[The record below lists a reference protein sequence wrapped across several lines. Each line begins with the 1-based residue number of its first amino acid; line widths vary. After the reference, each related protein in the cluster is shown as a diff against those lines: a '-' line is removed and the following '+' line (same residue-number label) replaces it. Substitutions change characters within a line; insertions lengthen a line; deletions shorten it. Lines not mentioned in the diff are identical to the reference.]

1 MPKKLKVD
9 EDARPQPDG
18 SIPQKPTLFQTIGA
32 AIAGLIAVRVSTYL
46 VTTVWRLVTRE
57 DPPQID
63 QRVSVGKK
71 AAWVGLVGAASGAAR
86 QAARDMIKPPGD
98 GPA

>member
-1 MPKKLKVD
+1 MAND
-9 EDARPQPDG
+9 EITADG
-18 SIPQKPTLFQTIGA
+18 SVAQKPTIFQTVGA
-32 AIAGLIAVRVSTYL
+32 MVAGMIAVKLATYI
-46 VTTVWRLVTRE
+46 VTAMWRLVTRE

-63 QRVSVGKK
+63 MRVSVAKK

-86 QAARDMIKPPGD
+86 QAARDLIKPPSE

>member
-1 MPKKLKVD
+1 MPKKM
-9 EDARPQPDG
+9 PQPDG
-18 SIPQKPTLFQTIGA
+18 SIPKKPSLAQNIGA
-32 AIAGLIAVRVSTYL
+32 LILGILAVKVSTYI

-63 QRVSVGKK
+63 QAVPIRKK
-71 AAWVGLVGAASGAAR
+71 AAWLALIGAATGASR
-86 QAARDMIKPPGD
+86 QAARDIVKPPTA

>member
-1 MPKKLKVD
+1 MAKD
-9 EDARPQPDG
+9 TPQPDG
-18 SIPQKPTLFQTIGA
+18 SIPQKPTIFQTIGA
-32 AIAGLIAVRVSTYL
+32 AIAGLIAVRMATYL
-46 VTTVWRLVTRE
+46 MTTLWRLFTRE

-63 QRVSVGKK
+63 QRVPIGKK

-86 QAARDMIKPPGD
+86 QAARDLIKPPGA

>member
-1 MPKKLKVD
+1 MAKD
-9 EDARPQPDG
+9 TPQPDG
-18 SIPQKPTLFQTIGA
+18 SIPQKPTIFQTIGA
-32 AIAGLIAVRVSTYL
+32 AIAGLIAVRMASYL
-46 VTTVWRLVTRE
+46 VTTLWRLFTRE

-63 QRVSVGKK
+63 QRVSIGKK

-86 QAARDMIKPPGD
+86 QAARDLIKPPGD

>member
-1 MPKKLKVD
+1 MPDTV
-9 EDARPQPDG
+9 QPDG
-18 SIPQKPTLFQTIGA
+18 SVPQKATLGQTILA
-32 AIAGLIAVRVSTYL
+32 ALLGMLAVKIATYV

-57 DPPQID
+57 EPPQID
-63 QRVSVGKK
+63 QNVPVGKK

-86 QAARDMIKPPGD
+86 QAARDLVKPPGE

>member
-1 MPKKLKVD
+1 MAT
-9 EDARPQPDG
+9 DAVQPDG
-18 SIPQKPTLFQTIGA
+18 SVPQKPTIAQTIA
-32 AIAGLIAVRVSTYL
+32 AALLGVLAVKLATYI

-63 QRVSVGKK
+63 QNVPIGKK

-86 QAARDMIKPPGD
+86 QAARDMVKPPGE

>member
-1 MPKKLKVD
+1 MAETEEVM
-9 EDARPQPDG
+9 ADG
-18 SIPQKPTLFQTIGA
+18 SVPQKPTIWQTIAA
-32 AIAGLIAVRVSTYL
+32 AIAGMIAVKIATYL

-63 QRVSVGKK
+63 MRVPIGKK

-86 QAARDMIKPPGD
+86 QAARDLIKPPGE

>member
-1 MPKKLKVD
+1 MAAD
-9 EDARPQPDG
+9 SEIQADG
-18 SIPQKPTLFQTIGA
+18 SLPQKPTMAQTIA
-32 AIAGLIAVRVSTYL
+32 AAVLGMIAVKIATYL

-63 QRVSVGKK
+63 MDVPVGKK

-86 QAARDMIKPPGD
+86 QAARDMVKPPTG
-98 GPA
+98 GAA

>member
-1 MPKKLKVD
+1 MATD
-9 EDARPQPDG
+9 DDIQPDG
-18 SIPQKPTLFQTIGA
+18 SLPQKPTIAQTLAA
-32 AIAGLIAVRVSTYL
+32 AILGMIAVKIATYL

-63 QRVSVGKK
+63 MDVPVGKK

-86 QAARDMIKPPGD
+86 QAARDMVKPPTG
-98 GPA
+98 GAA

>member
-1 MPKKLKVD
+1 MAND
-9 EDARPQPDG
+9 NPQPDG
-18 SIPQKPTLFQTIGA
+18 SIPQKPNIFQTIGA
-32 AIAGLIAVRVSTYL
+32 AIAGLVAVRLATYL
-46 VTTVWRLVTRE
+46 VTTLWRLVTRE

-63 QRVSVGKK
+63 QRAPLGKK

-86 QAARDMIKPPGD
+86 QAARDLIKPPGD

>member
-1 MPKKLKVD
+1 MAKDQL
-9 EDARPQPDG
+9 PQADG
-18 SIPQKPTLFQTIGA
+18 SIPQKPTIFQTIGA
-32 AIAGLIAVRVSTYL
+32 MIAGMLAVKVATYL
-46 VTTVWRLVTRE
+46 VTTLWRLVTRE

-63 QRVSVGKK
+63 QNVPLGKK

-86 QAARDMIKPPGD
+86 QAARDLIKPPGD